1 MIHLLSKAMK
11 ILLGN
16 IIRTEDFF
24 FHAIPYDV
32 SDGIDLIKKADFY
45 FPLPTEYL
53 EAVHQKQSIM
63 RNWRRNMKAD
73 SQFGPLMKQWVKVE
87 FNKWMEENKYSKE
100 ISEVE
105 QI

>member
-1 MIHLLSKAMK
+1 MK
-11 ILLGN
+11 GTKYI
-16 IIRTEDFF
+16 F
-24 FHAIPYDV
+24 
-32 SDGIDLIKKADFY
+32 
-45 FPLPTEYL
+45 
-53 EAVHQKQSIM
+53 Q
-63 RNWRRNMKAD
+63 AD